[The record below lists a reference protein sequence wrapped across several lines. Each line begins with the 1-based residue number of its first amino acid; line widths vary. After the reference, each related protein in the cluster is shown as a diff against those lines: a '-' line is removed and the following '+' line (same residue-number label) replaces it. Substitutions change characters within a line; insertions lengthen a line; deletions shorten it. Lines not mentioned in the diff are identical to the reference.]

1 VQTSLVRGHL
11 GTDKPMSCSASLLAK
26 ITRMKP
32 KTRQDMSLILGKQK
46 AERFADA
53 FLDVLEQLT

>member
-1 VQTSLVRGHL
+1 
-11 GTDKPMSCSASLLAK
+11 
-26 ITRMKP
+26 
-32 KTRQDMSLILGKQK
+32 MSLILGKQK

>member
-1 VQTSLVRGHL
+1 
-11 GTDKPMSCSASLLAK
+11 
-26 ITRMKP
+26 MKP